1 MATTMKDVA
10 RRAGVDVSTVSLAM
24 NNDPRIRTET
34 RARILTAATELG
46 YRKNLLAR
54 GLRSG
59 KSFTIGAVV
68 GSATPFWAE
77 ALAGA
82 QSVLS
87 EHDYHLILDYAPDAG
102 RREET
107 QIEALTAKRVDG
119 LLIAPPDSEALDGDE
134 ETLRRYLTLKEQE
147 VPFVFL
153 DRFIPGVDADAVAVD
168 DFAAARQAT
177 EYLLAHGHRRIAY
190 VFPPHRMNTAQRD
203 RREGYRKTME
213 THGAI
218 PILWGTTTPG
228 IDRREEAWAETRLRL
243 QNGSGQSGQD
253 RGGVTAVLAAT
264 DSMAVGVLRAL
275 YEAKVSVPEE
285 MALIGCG
292 GAAFAEYLQP
302 PLSAIALPVRELGS
316 QAAQLLLRRIEGD
329 TAPPRRVLLP
339 TRLVIRGSC

>member
-1 MATTMKDVA
+1 MTTTMKDVA

-24 NNDPRIRTET
+24 NNDPRIRMET
-34 RARILTAATELG
+34 RARILTVATELG

-87 EHDYHLILDYAPDAG
+87 DHDYHLILDYAPDAG

-119 LLIAPPDSEALDGDE
+119 LLIAPPDSEALDSDS
-134 ETLRRYLTLKEQE
+134 ETLRRYRSLKEQG

-168 DFAAARQAT
+168 DFAAACQAT
-177 EYLLAHGHRRIAY
+177 EYLIAQKHRRIAY
-190 VFPPHRMNTAQRD
+190 LYPPHRMNTAQRD
-203 RREGYRKTME
+203 RREGYRQTME
-213 THGAI
+213 SHGVEPLFWA
-218 PILWGTTTPG
+218 TTKPG
-228 IDRREEAWAETRLRL
+228 NDRREEAWEETRNRL
-243 QNGSGQSGQD
+243 NESESS
-253 RGGVTAVLAAT
+253 GVTAILAAT

-275 YEAKVSVPEE
+275 HESSVRVPEQ

-302 PLSAIALPVRELGS
+302 PLSAVALPIRELGA
-316 QAAQLLLRRIEGD
+316 QAARLLLLRIEGD
-329 TAPPRRVLLP
+329 VAPPKRVLLP
-339 TRLVIRGSC
+339 TQLIIRGSC

>member
-34 RARILTAATELG
+34 RARILTAAQELG
-46 YRKNLLAR
+46 YQKNLLAR

-59 KSFTIGAVV
+59 RSFTIGAVV

-102 RREET
+102 RREEM

-119 LLIAPPDSEALDGDE
+119 LLIAPSDSDAPDSDDE
-134 ETLRRYLTLKEQE
+134 TRNRYLTLQEQG

-153 DRFIPGVDADAVAVD
+153 DRFVPGIETDTVAVD
-168 DFAAARQAT
+168 NLAAAQQAIDH
-177 EYLLAHGHRRIAY
+177 LLAAGHRSIAY
-190 VFPPHRMNTAQRD
+190 VYPPHRMNTAQRD
-203 RREGYRKTME
+203 RREGYRRAMQRQ
-213 THGAI
+213 GVAVS
-218 PILWGTTTPG
+218 LWGVTTPG
-228 IDRREEAWAETRLRL
+228 ADRREEAWAETAARL
-243 QNGSGQSGQD
+243 QDSENGN
-253 RGGVTAVLAAT
+253 VTAILAAT

-275 YEAKVSVPEE
+275 YEAGKRVPDEV
-285 MALIGCG
+285 AVIGCG

-302 PLSAIALPVRELGS
+302 PLSAVSLPVRELGI
-316 QAAQLLLRRIEGD
+316 QAASFLLRRIEGD
-329 TAPPRRVLLP
+329 IAPPRRALLP
-339 TRLVIRGSC
+339 TRLIVRGSG